1 MAKANKKIQQFEE
14 QEMTLEQSKAYRA
27 ALYVAPPKRWSEEEK
42 REAFRVFWASNKSK
56 YGKAK
61 GAIEKV
67 LWLHLKTIKM
77 DTPDSFSQ
85 GLANFGLKKVK

>member
-1 MAKANKKIQQFEE
+1 MAKAKKIQQFEE

-27 ALYVAPPKRWSEEEK
+27 SLHKPAPKVWSEEEK

-56 YGKAK
+56 YGKGKAL
-61 GAIEKV
+61 EKA

-77 DTPDSFSQ
+77 DTPDNFSQ
-85 GLANFGLKKVK
+85 GLANFGLVKVK